1 MKHIFLLNIL
11 IKNYIRK
18 MVKHPLRHPSK
29 DIIESKGTILR
40 GKTICMCLTGSVA
53 VINAPV
59 IAREL
64 MRLGAEIIPCM
75 SKAATEL
82 IKPSL
87 MHWAT
92 GNPVITK
99 LTGAVEHV
107 FLAGDR
113 PNASGKADLIL
124 VCPATANTI
133 SKIANG
139 IDDTPVTTMV
149 STAFGSSIPIV
160 IVPAMHESMYHSIVE
175 KNISTLKEHGF
186 DVLGPRISEG
196 KAKISKVEDVIDK
209 VLDLLITTRDLEG
222 KKIIITAGPS
232 REAIDDIR
240 YLSNKSSG
248 RMGIELAK
256 EASARGAEVL
266 LVAGECMV
274 KIPDYI
280 NTIHAESADDF
291 IKTIKDEL
299 SYSNYDMFIS
309 AAAISD
315 YKPTEHIEGKISSD
329 EVEELKVNMQL
340 TPKIL
345 GVARR
350 KDYKLFIIAFKA
362 EINISR
368 SELIDRAYNRL
379 LKSEAD
385 LIVAND
391 VGRKDIGFNSKNN
404 EVYIVNKEK
413 HITHID
419 KHNKRYVASKVIDVA
434 LENYRNREVNN

>member
-1 MKHIFLLNIL
+1 MVNEFMK
-11 IKNYIRK
+11 
-18 MVKHPLRHPSK
+18 HPSK
-29 DIIESKGTILR
+29 DIIESKGTILK
-40 GKTICMCLTGSVA
+40 GKTVCMCLTGSVA
-53 VINAPV
+53 CINSPM

-64 MRLGAEIIPCM
+64 MRLGAEVIVTM

-82 IKPSL
+82 INPSL

-113 PNASGKADLIL
+113 PNHFGKADIIL
-124 VCPATANTI
+124 VSPATANTI

-139 IDDTPVTTMV
+139 IDDTPVTTVV

-160 IVPAMHESMYHSIVE
+160 IVPAMHASMFHPIIE
-175 KNISTLKEHGF
+175 RNIARLKECGIN
-186 DVLGPRISEG
+186 VLGPRLSEG
-196 KAKISKVEDVIDK
+196 KAKIAKVDDIIDRVI
-209 VLDLLITTRDLEG
+209 DLLITTRDLEG
-222 KKIIITAGPS
+222 KKVLITAGPS
-232 REAIDDIR
+232 REAIDSIR

-256 EASARGAEVL
+256 EASARGADVL

-280 NTIHAESADDF
+280 NTIHVESAEDF
-291 IKTIKDEL
+291 TKTIKDEL

-309 AAAISD
+309 AAAVSD
-315 YKPTEHIEGKISSD
+315 YKPVDFIEGKISSD
-329 EVEELKVNMQL
+329 SVEKLNVTMHL

-345 GVARR
+345 NVARR

-362 EINISR
+362 EINVSR
-368 SELIDRAYNRL
+368 TELIDRAYNRL

-391 VGRKDIGFNSKNN
+391 VGREDIGFNSKDN
-404 EVYIVNKEK
+404 EVYIINKEK
-413 HITHID
+413 HITHIE
-419 KHNKRYVASKVIDVA
+419 KHTKRYVASKIIDVA
-434 LENYRNREVNN
+434 LDNYRSREN